1 MPSDGYWFPGASAMG
16 IVPAQGLLYITGT
29 DFAQAWQGSG
39 TKGREKLFCFNY
51 AAWANTIKQV
61 WDYQFMADDGSEL
74 IVKGHDPYQV
84 SFYTLGSVALADGH
98 VYYGSYNGHVYC
110 FGNGFRN

>member
-1 MPSDGYWFPGASAMG
+1 MA
-16 IVPAQGLLYITGT
+16 IVPSQGLLYIGGT
-29 DFAQAWQGSG
+29 DFERAWQGSN

-51 AAWANTIKQV
+51 ATLCNTVKQV
-61 WDYQFMADDGSEL
+61 WEYQFLADDNSEFV
-74 IVKGHDPYQV
+74 VKGHDPYQV

-110 FGNGFRN
+110 FGDSFRK